1 MIEEVI
7 ELLASK
13 LGLKE
18 YKSRFFLIESGGYD
32 MATSK
37 FTIVLTS
44 RGISEKFFAKISN
57 SVHLSDYLKKES
69 ENLSLLNKYEV
80 DGIPEA
86 VASGNIGGR
95 YFLIEKFIEGRRLG
109 SSEPLNNIYPAAE
122 AWLKRLYNKT
132 ETSEIEPSE
141 LLKRVEGY
149 ISSAS
154 EFFDIDN
161 LLSLMEKISPREP
174 IRSFVIHGD
183 FWHGNMIRN
192 KEGRIFLTDF
202 ALSAEREPP
211 VDMIDL
217 LADYEFKDL
226 LDEKKPSSSMST
238 FLPGSIDPVFFALY
252 LMVRKLA
259 AKVKTRIIL
268 YDQYLVKDLDSSML
282 EIREAGILKL
292 LIQLYSKKGSN

>member
-32 MATSK
+32 MVTSK

-44 RGISEKFFAKISN
+44 KGLLQKFFTKISN
-57 SVHLSDYLKKES
+57 SVNLSDYLKKES
-69 ENLSLLNKYEV
+69 ENLSLLNKYGV
-80 DGIPEA
+80 DGIPEVIA
-86 VASGNIGGR
+86 NGNIGGR
-95 YFLIEKFIEGRRLG
+95 YFLVEKFIEGKRLS
-109 SSEPLNNIYPAAE
+109 SSEPLNNVYPAAE
-122 AWLKRLYNKT
+122 TWLKDLYTKT

-141 LLKRVEGY
+141 LLKRVEEY

-154 EFFDIDN
+154 EFFDFSN
-161 LLSLMEKISPREP
+161 LLSLMEKTSPCEP
-174 IRSFVIHGD
+174 LRSVVIHGD

-192 KEGRIFLTDF
+192 KKGKIFLTDF

-211 VDMIDL
+211 IDMIDL
-217 LADYEFKDL
+217 LADYDFKDL
-226 LDEKKPSSSMST
+226 LDERRLSSHMSS
-238 FLPGSIDPVFFALY
+238 FLPTSTDPVFFTLY
-252 LMVRKLA
+252 SMVRKLA
-259 AKVKTRIIL
+259 AKVKTRISL
-268 YDQYLVKDLDSSML
+268 YDQYLVKDLDASMM

-292 LIQLYSKKGSN
+292 LTQIYFKKDSN

>member
-13 LGLKE
+13 LKLKE

-44 RGISEKFFAKISN
+44 RGFSEKFFTKISN
-57 SVHLSDYLKKES
+57 SVHLSNYLKKES

-95 YFLIEKFIEGRRLG
+95 YFLVEKFIEGRRLG
-109 SSEPLNNIYPAAE
+109 SSEQLNNIYPAAE
-122 AWLKRLYNKT
+122 AWLKGLYTKT
-132 ETSEIEPSE
+132 ETSKIEPSE

-149 ISSAS
+149 VSCAS

-161 LLSLMEKISPREP
+161 LLSLMEKISPQEP
-174 IRSFVIHGD
+174 LRSFVIHGD

-192 KEGRIFLTDF
+192 KEGKIFLTDF

-211 VDMIDL
+211 VDVIDL
-217 LADYEFKDL
+217 LADYEFRYL
-226 LDEKKPSSSMST
+226 LDEEKLSSCMST
-238 FLPGSIDPVFFALY
+238 FLTDSTDPVFFALY
-252 LMVRKLA
+252 SMVRKLA
-259 AKVKTRIIL
+259 AKLETRIIL

>member
-32 MATSK
+32 MVTSK

-44 RGISEKFFAKISN
+44 KGLLQKFFTKISN
-57 SVHLSDYLKKES
+57 SVNLSDYLKKES
-69 ENLSLLNKYEV
+69 EILSLLNKYEV
-80 DGIPEA
+80 DGIPEVIA
-86 VASGNIGGR
+86 NGNIGGR
-95 YFLIEKFIEGRRLG
+95 YFLVEKFIEGKRLG
-109 SSEPLNNIYPAAE
+109 SSEPLNNVYPAAE
-122 AWLKRLYNKT
+122 TWLKDLYTKT

-141 LLKRVEGY
+141 LLKRVEEY

-154 EFFDIDN
+154 EFFDFSN
-161 LLSLMEKISPREP
+161 LLSLMEKTSPCEP
-174 IRSFVIHGD
+174 LRSVVIHGD

-192 KEGRIFLTDF
+192 KKGKIFLTDF

-211 VDMIDL
+211 IDMIDL
-217 LADYEFKDL
+217 LADYDFKDL
-226 LDEKKPSSSMST
+226 LDERRLSSHMSS
-238 FLPGSIDPVFFALY
+238 FLPTSTDPVFFTLY
-252 LMVRKLA
+252 SMVRKLA
-259 AKVKTRIIL
+259 AKVKTRISL
-268 YDQYLVKDLDSSML
+268 YDQYLVKDLDASMM

-292 LIQLYSKKGSN
+292 LTQIYFKKDSN